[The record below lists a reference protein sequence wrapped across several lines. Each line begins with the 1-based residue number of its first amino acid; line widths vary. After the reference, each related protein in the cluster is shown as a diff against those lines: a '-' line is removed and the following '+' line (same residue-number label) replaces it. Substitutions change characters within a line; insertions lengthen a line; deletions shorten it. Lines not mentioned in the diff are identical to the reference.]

1 MIWWNLYERHA
12 KGRARAGDRLRGVR
26 AVLEDFRSRQGLPKG
41 LSAQWSSQTNRES
54 GTVEWFLGDR
64 TGVAK
69 LPATPDLRD
78 VRLTLL
84 ALVDGRNDHLRQF
97 TAMLE
102 GRATTGKAKWT
113 VAIHLEDDR
122 GGDDA
127 DHKGSGACGHASWHC
142 HVGPDLNAKPKVRV
156 PLPGLTAA
164 DAVRWLLTT
173 HDRAMEPASWG
184 RLPERLRA
192 AR

>member
-1 MIWWNLYERHA
+1 MIWWDLYERHA
-12 KGRARAGDRLRGVR
+12 KGRANATKRLRGVR
-26 AVLEDFRSRQGLPKG
+26 AVLRDFQNRHGLPQG
-41 LSAQWSSQTNRES
+41 FNARWASQNNPDS
-54 GTVEWFLGDR
+54 GTVEWFMGDR
-64 TGVAK
+64 AGVID
-69 LPATPDLRD
+69 LPAFADLRD

-84 ALVDGRNDHLRQF
+84 ALADGRQDHLRKF

-102 GRATTGKAKWT
+102 GRAIKGGATWT

-122 GGDDA
+122 DGDDA
-127 DHKGSGACGHASWHC
+127 DHKGTGACGHASWHC

-173 HDRAMEPASWG
+173 HTATMEPARWAE
-184 RLPERLRA
+184 RPEKVRA
-192 AR
+192 RQ